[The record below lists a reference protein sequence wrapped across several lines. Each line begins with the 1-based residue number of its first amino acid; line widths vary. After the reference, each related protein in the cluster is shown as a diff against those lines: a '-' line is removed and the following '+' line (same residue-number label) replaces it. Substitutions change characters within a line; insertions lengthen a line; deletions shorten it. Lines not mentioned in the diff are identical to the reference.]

1 MTDAWGIADGYE
13 DALGVWHTA
22 PESTRAELRAA
33 MGVGGTGT
41 PPVPAVRVLRPGDDA
56 SITVPARLTLED
68 GTGLD
73 VRGVLPRDLPFGYHD
88 LQPLAGGEPIR
99 LIVSPGR
106 CPLPEG
112 LRDWGWAAQVYA
124 TRSSE
129 SWGFGDLA
137 DLRRLAAWSASLG
150 AGVVLINPL
159 HAPLPGADQQA
170 SPYCPS
176 SRRFLNP
183 LYLRIEDVPGA
194 GMLGD
199 ELAPLA
205 HAGRAL
211 NAHRIIDRP
220 AVFRLKMDAL
230 ERVWRRGHD
239 RAGLDAF
246 RGERGRALEEF
257 AVFCALVERHEGG
270 WPAWPAE
277 YRRPDSPAVAR
288 FAAAHADRVR
298 FHAWLQWLLDGQLA
312 EAARDVRLMQ
322 DLPIGV
328 DPGGADA
335 WAWQDVLVTGA
346 TVGAPPDR
354 YNRHGQDWG
363 LPPMAPHRLRAARY
377 EPFIQ
382 TIRASLRHAGG
393 LRIDHVM
400 GLFRLFWIPRG
411 RPPVEG
417 GYVRYPADD
426 LLAIVALE
434 THRAGAVVVGED
446 LGTVEPG
453 VREQLAAHRILS
465 YRVMWFETDPPA
477 RYPELAMAAVTTHD
491 LPTIAGLWTGADL
504 TEQQAL
510 GLDPNPDAIA
520 RLREQLADVTGA
532 STDDPVEEVVELA
545 HRALARAPSVLVT
558 ATLEDA
564 LAVVER
570 PNMPGTVAE
579 RPNWSLALP
588 LPLEEIE
595 TAPLALSIAATLDRN
610 RQRIRPTRLSA
621 GEAKHA

>member
-1 MTDAWGIADGYE
+1 MTDTWGIADGYE

-22 PESTRAELRAA
+22 PDATRAALREAMDVDGGAA
-33 MGVGGTGT
+33 
-41 PPVPAVRVLRPGDDA
+41 PAASRVRVVRPGDDL
-56 SITVPARLTLED
+56 SVDGPARVTLED
-68 GTGLD
+68 GAVLD

-88 LQPLAGGEPIR
+88 LQPFAGGESIR

-124 TRSSE
+124 TRSSQ

-137 DLRRLAAWSASLG
+137 DLGRLAAWSARSG
-150 AGVVLINPL
+150 AGLVLINPL
-159 HAPLPGADQQA
+159 HAPMPRADQEA

-194 GMLGD
+194 GTLGD
-199 ELAPLA
+199 DLASLA
-205 HAGRAL
+205 AAGRAL
-211 NAHRIIDRP
+211 NARRIIDRR

-239 RAGLDAF
+239 AAGLDAF
-246 RGERGRALEEF
+246 RRERGRALEEF
-257 AVFCALVERHEGG
+257 AVFCALAERHEGG

-277 YRRPDSPAVAR
+277 YHRPHAPAVAH
-288 FAAAHADRVR
+288 FAAEHADRVR
-298 FHAWLQWLLDGQLA
+298 FHEWLQWLLDRQLA
-312 EAARDVRLMQ
+312 QAARHVRLVQ

-363 LPPMAPHRLRAARY
+363 LPPMAPHRLRAALY

-400 GLFRLFWIPRG
+400 GLFRLYWVPRG
-411 RPPVEG
+411 RSPVQG

-446 LGTVEPG
+446 LGTVEAG
-453 VREQLAAHRILS
+453 VRERLAAHRILS
-465 YRVMWFETDPPA
+465 SRVMWFESEPPA

-491 LPTIAGLWTGADL
+491 LPTIAGLWSGADL

-510 GLDPNPDAIA
+510 GLEPNRDTIA
-520 RLREQLADVTGA
+520 RLREHLAAQAGAGGDDTVEDVVKRT
-532 STDDPVEEVVELA
+532 
-545 HRALARAPSVLVT
+545 HRALARAPSLLVT
-558 ATLEDA
+558 ATLDDA
-564 LAVVER
+564 LAVAER
-570 PNMPGTVAE
+570 PNMPGTVTE

-588 LPLEEIE
+588 LPLEQIE
-595 TAPLALSIAATLDRN
+595 TAPLALSIAAALEAE
-610 RQRIRPTRLSA
+610 RQRERSA
-621 GEAKHA
+621 RVTA

>member
-13 DALGVWHTA
+13 DALGVWHGA
-22 PESTRAELRAA
+22 PETTRAELRAA
-33 MGVGGTGT
+33 MGVDGGTM
-41 PPVPAVRVLRPGDDA
+41 PAASVVRVLRPGDDL
-56 SITVPARLTLED
+56 SIAAPARLTLED
-68 GTGLD
+68 GAALD
-73 VRGVLPRDLPFGYHD
+73 VRGALPRDLPLGYHD
-88 LQPLAGGEPIR
+88 LQPLDGGAPIR

-106 CPLPEG
+106 CPLPAG
-112 LRDWGWAAQVYA
+112 LREWGWAAQLYA
-124 TRSSE
+124 TRSSQ

-137 DLRRLAAWSASLG
+137 DLRRLCAWSARLG
-150 AGVVLINPL
+150 AGLVLINPL
-159 HAPLPGADQQA
+159 HAPLPRADQQA

-183 LYLRIEDVPGA
+183 LYLRVEEVPGA
-194 GMLGD
+194 SALGD
-199 ELAPLA
+199 ELSSLA
-205 HAGRAL
+205 AAGRAL
-211 NAHRIIDRP
+211 NARRIIDRP
-220 AVFRLKMDAL
+220 AVFRFKMDAL

-239 RAGLDAF
+239 EAGLDAF
-246 RGERGRALEEF
+246 RRERGAALEEF
-257 AVFCALVERHEGG
+257 AVFCALAEVHEGG

-277 YRRPDSPAVAR
+277 LRRPESPAVAR
-288 FAAAHADRVR
+288 FAAAHTDRVR

-312 EAARDVRLMQ
+312 AAGRDVRLMQ

-354 YNRHGQDWG
+354 YNRLGQDWG

-400 GLFRLFWIPRG
+400 GLFRLFWVPRG
-411 RPPVEG
+411 RSPVQG
-417 GYVRYPADD
+417 GYVRYPAAD

-446 LGTVEPG
+446 LGTVEAG

-465 YRVMWFETDPPA
+465 YRVVWFESGSPA
-477 RYPELAMAAVTTHD
+477 RYPQLAMAAVTTHD
-491 LPTIAGLWTGADL
+491 LPTVAGLWSGADF
-504 TEQQAL
+504 TEQEAL
-510 GLDPNPDAIA
+510 GLQPGREAIA
-520 RLREQLADVTGA
+520 RLRDQLAAHTGA
-532 STDDPVEEVVELA
+532 AAGDPVEEVVELA
-545 HRALARAPSVLVT
+545 HRALARAPSMLVT
-558 ATLEDA
+558 ATLDDA
-564 LAVVER
+564 LGVAER
-570 PNMPGTVAE
+570 PNMPGTVTE

-588 LPLEEIE
+588 LPLEQIE
-595 TAPLALSIAATLDRN
+595 TAPLALSIAAALDGE
-610 RQRIRPTRLSA
+610 RQRDHTA
-621 GEAKHA
+621 A